1 MKLHAGLMP
10 RRPPASSATHGTS
23 SPPTMPA
30 AFCPSPACSSKACA
44 AASKRTASRS
54 VTRGTPPGTVAG
66 WWATAPGH
74 LRHSVH
80 FRMGVQRAH
89 GKYLGNKWPSPGVLT
104 CVGGYA
110 GSRNLAWREPMLD
123 LSRRDFVVSTGL
135 AAALGLN
142 ARLVVPAFAQKTPDP
157 PKGFVTYK
165 VGSAEVTAIYD
176 GIWEKPHDPA
186 FIANASVDDVKA
198 AMVKAGLPADFVSIP
213 FTVVVVKTG
222 GKTILCDSG
231 TGGQLPVQPPAGK
244 LAANM
249 KAAGIDPAKIDTILI
264 SHFHPDHIFG
274 LMEKD
279 TNKPVY
285 PDVEIIVSDVEYK
298 FWTDP
303 AVIDRLPEARKG
315 LARRIQA
322 VFPTWKNIRQVAGE
336 PEVAPGIRFV
346 SAPGHTPGH
355 RAFHLA
361 SGGKELMISNDTA
374 YVPALVVANPGWHG
388 QYDQDAAM
396 AEASRHKLLDRV
408 IADKIQICGYHFPFP
423 AAGTIAKDGT
433 GYALTVMKT

>member
-1 MKLHAGLMP
+1 
-10 RRPPASSATHGTS
+10 
-23 SPPTMPA
+23 
-30 AFCPSPACSSKACA
+30 
-44 AASKRTASRS
+44 
-54 VTRGTPPGTVAG
+54 
-66 WWATAPGH
+66 
-74 LRHSVH
+74 
-80 FRMGVQRAH
+80 
-89 GKYLGNKWPSPGVLT
+89 
-104 CVGGYA
+104 
-110 GSRNLAWREPMLD
+110 MLN
-123 LSRRDFVVSTGL
+123 LSRRDFVVSTAM

-142 ARLVVPAFAQKTPDP
+142 ARLVVSPAFAQKTPDP
-157 PKGFVTYK
+157 AKGFVTYK
-165 VGSAEVTAIYD
+165 VGAAEVTALYD

-213 FTVVVVKTG
+213 FTVLVIKTG
-222 GKTILCDSG
+222 GKTIMCDSG
-231 TGGQLPVQPPAGK
+231 TGGQVQPTAGK

-249 KAAGIDPAKIDTILI
+249 KAAGIDPAKIETILI
-264 SHFHPDHIFG
+264 SHCHPDHIFG

-285 PDVEIIVSDVEYK
+285 PNAELIISDVEYK

-322 VFPTWKNIRQVAGE
+322 VFPTWKNIRQVEGE

-346 SAPGHTPGH
+346 NSPGHTPGH
-355 RAFHLA
+355 RAFHLS
-361 SGGKELMISNDTA
+361 SGSKELMISNDTA

-388 QYDQDAAM
+388 QYDQNAAM
-396 AEASRHKLLDRV
+396 AEASRRQLLDRV
-408 IADKIQICGYHFPFP
+408 IADKVMICGYHFPFP
-423 AAGTIAKDGT
+423 GAGTISKDGA